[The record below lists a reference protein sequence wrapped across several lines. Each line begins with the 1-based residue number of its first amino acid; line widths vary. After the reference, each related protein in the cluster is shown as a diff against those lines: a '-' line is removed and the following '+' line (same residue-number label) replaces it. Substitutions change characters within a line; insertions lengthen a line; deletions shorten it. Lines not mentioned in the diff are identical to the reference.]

1 VVRAGP
7 GWLANASSGSLIEA
21 APWTTMQN
29 PARSGHS
36 KLLVPESTGSKAALG
51 AAQIELLPRCAGAV
65 EFVAGA

>member
-1 VVRAGP
+1 MARPRVLHPGETSHLCESAGM
-7 GWLANASSGSLIEA
+7 A
-21 APWTTMQN
+21 TMQN